1 MVSRPRVYNP
11 VVRDCRFLL
20 SGEVGFSGA
29 SYVCFAR
36 VGPYRTGALGIR
48 RLAGAPGVVADVVRD
63 GAGGG
68 GVGVRVV
75 GLVDV
80 QKLALATKLAVG
92 RLVVGGATR
101 NGRRVVREPAA
112 GAPSAAGALVV
123 VALEREQL
131 ARCLLGEVGLGA
143 GVERRGVV
151 AG

>member
-1 MVSRPRVYNP
+1 MVSGPRVYNP
-11 VVRDCRFLL
+11 VVRDCKFLL
-20 SGEVGFSGA
+20 SGEVGFSCA

-36 VGPYRTGALGIR
+36 VGPYRTSALWIR
-48 RLAGAPGVVADVVRD
+48 RLAGAAGVVADVVRD

-68 GVGVRVV
+68 VGVRVVV

-80 QKLALATKLAVG
+80 QKAALATELAVAG
-92 RLVVGGATR
+92 LVVGGAAR
-101 NGRRVVREPAA
+101 DGPRVVREPAA
-112 GAPSAAGALVV
+112 GAPGAAGALVV